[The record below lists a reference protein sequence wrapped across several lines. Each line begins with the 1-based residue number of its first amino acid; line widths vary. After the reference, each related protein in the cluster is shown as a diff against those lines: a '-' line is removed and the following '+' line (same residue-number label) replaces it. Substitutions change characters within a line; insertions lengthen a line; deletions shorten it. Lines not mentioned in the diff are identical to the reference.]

1 MPTVVG
7 VAHLFLLIDEH
18 HQMSTFLGDEQK
30 RMSTFSEMS
39 TFKSVAFVN
48 IKRAVIFLSWWIHQ
62 LRKNAEKK
70 NCDYQSNDVASI
82 RWCSSI
88 SCYYFIF
95 ALSTTLISTKL
106 NICRKDWIVDIICTL
121 SGHELKPN
129 CFPQNKTQTRQ
140 NCSPCKY
147 DKYCF
152 RTRCQICLAPLSF
165 NILLILFAS
174 SYKDILEKEKKGSD
188 VAFLFVTLYSTTL
201 NIFAKYL
208 KFGLFF
214 SNQTSVCR
222 KWLSQEKTQMSK

>member
-1 MPTVVG
+1 
-7 VAHLFLLIDEH
+7 
-18 HQMSTFLGDEQK
+18 MSTFLGDEQK

-88 SCYYFIF
+88 SCHYFIF

-121 SGHELKPN
+121 SGHELKPS

-152 RTRCQICLAPLSF
+152 RTRCQICLASLSF

-174 SYKDILEKEKKGSD
+174 SYKDILEKEKKRLRCCFPFRD
-188 VAFLFVTLYSTTL
+188 ALFNNFEHICRV
-201 NIFAKYL
+201 L
-208 KFGLFF
+208 KIWVVF
-214 SNQTSVCR
+214 Q
-222 KWLSQEKTQMSK
+222 